1 MMATTPTFQVEAP
14 LGITPA
20 PSEERYR
27 FSGHQTF
34 PFRYPWLPKA
44 VRGVSEDR
52 AIFAQ
57 DDAMVTLGVGKNMVA
72 SMRYWAEALNLITFG
87 RTAAEGKPTW
97 LGEEL
102 LGDDGWDP
110 YLEDVGTL
118 WLLHWQLVE
127 SANLASTW
135 HLVFTRWYKDAFT
148 REEIAAWL
156 AQLVEQLPGAR
167 ASLGTLRRDVDTF
180 VRTYLPAGP
189 GGRRA
194 LEESFDCPLVELG
207 LLREIEEG
215 LLQFVRG
222 PKATLPIEIF
232 AYSLSR
238 FWERTAPHQRTL
250 SFERILYGPGS
261 PGAAFKLSEPAL
273 VALLEKLPAWTE
285 MRYDETAGLREVLRT
300 STQPV
305 SPRRILETYYVRIEE
320 RGG

>member
-1 MMATTPTFQVEAP
+1 MSTASKVQLEASLGIAP
-14 LGITPA
+14 L
-20 PSEERYR
+20 SSDERYR

-44 VRGVSEDR
+44 VRGVSQDQ

-57 DDAMVTLGVGKNMVA
+57 HDAMVTLGVGKNMVA
-72 SMRYWAEALNLITFG
+72 SMRHWAEALNLITFG
-87 RTAAEGKPTW
+87 RTATDGKPTW
-97 LGEEL
+97 LGVGL
-102 LGDDGWDP
+102 LGEDGWDP

-148 REEIAAWL
+148 REEIATWL
-156 AQLVEQLPGAR
+156 VQVVEQLPGAR

-180 VRTYLPAGP
+180 VRTYLPTGA

-222 PKATLPIEIF
+222 PKATLPIEVF
-232 AYSLSR
+232 TYALSR

-273 VALLEKLPAWTE
+273 VALLEDLPAWTE
-285 MRYDETAGLREVLRT
+285 MRYDETAGLREVLRP
-300 STQPV
+300 SAQSVP
-305 SPRRILETYYVRIEE
+305 PRRILETYYVRTEE